1 LAEAGWEINFPPEK
15 VGKKMM
21 VVFIDI
27 FGNEAREIIEG
38 ETFGEKQSD
47 KPKKARKTAKK

>member
-1 LAEAGWEINFPPEK
+1 MAEAGWEITFPPEK